1 MSKSKLENSLCG
13 IGFGLALLLASQ
25 VAVPGDVVAQ
35 DAKPA
40 EPAKIDPAAV
50 DLIQKSAEFL
60 ANRKQLSFDWFSSYD
75 EIIDGKKLTF
85 MRSGSNVLLRDKGFY
100 SRVEGDT
107 GVREYF
113 YDGRQ
118 VAVVAAD
125 DGFYAVQEFDKGFE
139 ALIDAVRE
147 ATDEEI
153 PLHAIMVRDLPDRVV
168 DGLTSATYVGRADIA
183 GAQAHHLAF
192 SDAEEDWQV
201 WISTD
206 ENEPVP
212 LVIVGTESS
221 KPGWPQYRAY
231 LSDWAFDGEIDSALF
246 TFKPEDGVAKIAFPE
261 LKAKAA
267 SEAKPDDSS
276 GAAPQPASSPSDGTS
291 P

>member
-1 MSKSKLENSLCG
+1 MVVPHT
-13 IGFGLALLLASQ
+13 FA
-25 VAVPGDVVAQ
+25 PGDATAQ

-40 EPAKIDPAAV
+40 EPEKIDPTAV
-50 DLIQKSAEFL
+50 ELIRKSAEFL
-60 ANRKQLSFDWFSSYD
+60 ANKKQLSFDWFSSYD
-75 EIIDGKKLTF
+75 EMIDGKKLTF

-100 SRVEGDT
+100 SRAEGDS

-118 VAVVAAD
+118 VAVVAPD
-125 DGFYAVQEFDKGFE
+125 DAFYAVQDFDKGFE
-139 ALIDAVRE
+139 VLIDAVRE

-168 DGLTSATYVGRADIA
+168 DGLTSATYVGLANIA

-201 WISTD
+201 WISANED
-206 ENEPVP
+206 EPVP

-246 TFKPEDGVAKIAFPE
+246 TFKPEDGDTKIAFPE
-261 LKAKAA
+261 LKARMT
-267 SEAKPDDSS
+267 SESTTGEPPSTT
-276 GAAPQPASSPSDGTS
+276 PQPASSSSDGTTPS
-291 P
+291 PDAQK